1 MLDVQQILRWL
12 VMAIVA
18 MVAIVVLGVIL
29 KVAAFM
35 LPYAVKGLVILLIV
49 AIVLRLITAVR
60 AKR

>member
-1 MLDVQQILRWL
+1 
-12 VMAIVA
+12 MAIVA

-35 LPYAVKGLVILLIV
+35 LPYAIKGLIILLVV

>member
-60 AKR
+60 ANR

>member
-1 MLDVQQILRWL
+1 
-12 VMAIVA
+12 MAIVA

-60 AKR
+60 ANR